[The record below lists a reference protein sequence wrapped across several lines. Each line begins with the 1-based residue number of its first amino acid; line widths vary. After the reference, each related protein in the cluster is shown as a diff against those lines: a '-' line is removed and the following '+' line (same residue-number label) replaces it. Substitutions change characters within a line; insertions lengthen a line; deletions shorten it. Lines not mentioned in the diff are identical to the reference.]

1 MEYAEII
8 DKLINNRCYA
18 KDNFVPIIRDKSSK
32 YLFDY
37 VRENNIKSVLEIGTA
52 IGYSGSI
59 ILTAGAESLT
69 TIDIN
74 AEYLK
79 MARDTFEKI
88 GYFDRVKIYNDDAKN
103 VIALLLSEGKRFDM
117 IFLDGAKGQYFRYLP
132 TLSKLLNCGG
142 TIFADNV
149 LLQGLV
155 ESDEVVPHKKRTM
168 VVNLRT
174 YLKMVNEYP
183 YETKLIRIED
193 GIAITKFVGGE
204 KC

>member
-79 MARDTFEKI
+79 MARDTFEKL

-103 VIALLLSEGKRFDM
+103 VIALLLSEGKKFDM

>member
-79 MARDTFEKI
+79 MARDTFEKL

-103 VIALLLSEGKRFDM
+103 VIALLLSEGKKFDM

-155 ESDEVVPHKKRTM
+155 ESDGVVPHKKRTM